1 MSKKQIFDLN
11 YKICLA
17 CAAFCYAFSSSVSA
31 SQEIGNAQDTTG
43 SHNNRT
49 LIQQQAHEYLDS
61 MIPTASDS
69 QQISIEMVN
78 IDERIEIP
86 ACPSGYRYD
95 TSPESLANA
104 YISVRVSCDVNQWYL
119 FVNAKVQRTI
129 DVVVTAGMLSPGTM
143 LNQDNLSVQS
153 IDVNRLRHTTFSRVE
168 DVIGARIKHRVRAG
182 QPVQNNMLC
191 FVCSGDRITI
201 NVSVGGMQVK
211 TAGIAQQDGVI
222 GDNIRV
228 ENANTHKQI
237 IAQIVSTDD
246 VRIDL

>member
-1 MSKKQIFDLN
+1 MQIIDLN

-17 CAAFCYAFSSSVSA
+17 FTAFCCAFTAFA
-31 SQEIGNAQDTTG
+31 SNDEG
-43 SHNNRT
+43 NRT
-49 LIQQQAHEYLDS
+49 LIQEQAQEYLYS
-61 MIPTASDS
+61 VIPTASGN
-69 QQISIEMVN
+69 QQVSIDMVN

-95 TSPESLANA
+95 ASPETLANA
-104 YISVRVSCDVNQWYL
+104 YLSVRVSCNTNQWYL

-143 LNQDNLSVQS
+143 LNENNLSVQS
-153 IDVNRLRHTTFSRVE
+153 IDVNRLRHTTFSHVD

-237 IAQIVSTDD
+237 IAQIISTDD
-246 VRIDL
+246 VRIEL